1 MKALLEEKQVDF
13 EASGLKYLSNDAR
26 VGQPCYHLRFR
37 LRFRLE
43 QYILLKVTGLSGT
56 SEVRL
61 LAEGL
66 AVRCKQAGW
75 IGAL

>member
-1 MKALLEEKQVDF
+1 MKALLEEKQVGF
-13 EASGLKYLSNDAR
+13 EASGLKYLTNDAR
-26 VGQPCYHLRFR
+26 VSQACYHVGS
-37 LRFRLE
+37 RLE

>member
-37 LRFRLE
+37 PER
-43 QYILLKVTGLSGT
+43 YMLLKVKGSSLEHPRSG
-56 SEVRL
+56 
-61 LAEGL
+61 
-66 AVRCKQAGW
+66 C
-75 IGAL
+75 